1 MAVAVFSYILR
12 WFADFTCSEWSQ
24 TCRASSELLSHIYMV
39 IFFFFLIV
47 AWTKTKQ
54 ISEVVGRVTAA
65 IRMLCDGG
73 GSGNTKTKVD

>member
-1 MAVAVFSYILR
+1 MVVAVISYILR

-24 TCRASSELLSHIYMV
+24 TCRASSELFSHIYMV

-54 ISEVVGRVTAA
+54 ISDVMERVTAA
-65 IRMLCDGG
+65 IRMLSDSG
-73 GSGNTKTKVD
+73 GSNTKAKQD